1 MRHERWLAML
11 LSAVAI
17 AGASGCATDGSAS
30 RPSSR
35 VDAASKEN
43 PDDPRTK
50 TAKENTALGLG
61 YMQQGKL
68 EIALEKL
75 NKALAADPKYPDA
88 NTVVAVLYER
98 IGDLSRA
105 EEHYRRA
112 VQYRPKSGNEN
123 NNLGWFLCN
132 RLARYD
138 EAATHF
144 ERAVADPFYQT
155 PVVALTNAGSCAIK
169 GGKLDVAERDLR
181 LALERGSN
189 DPEALVQ
196 MATVLYRR
204 DEFFKARA
212 FIQRYES
219 VGQQTA
225 DSLLLGRNIELRL
238 GNAKAAV
245 DYTKRLRDQFPESEQ
260 VRSLDTPALP

>member
-1 MRHERWLAML
+1 MRPERLLAVL
-11 LSAVAI
+11 FAVLATLV
-17 AGASGCATDGSAS
+17 AGGCATDGGAA

-35 VDAASKEN
+35 VDAASKSD
-43 PDDPRTK
+43 PDNPRTK
-50 TAKENTALGLG
+50 AAKENTALGLG

-68 EIALEKL
+68 EVALEKL

-98 IGDLSRA
+98 INDMPRA

-132 RLARYD
+132 RLGRYD
-138 EAATHF
+138 EASVHF

-155 PVVALTNAGSCAIK
+155 PGVALTNAGTCAIK
-169 GGKLDVAERDLR
+169 GGKLDIAERDLR
-181 LALERGSN
+181 LALERSPDN
-189 DPEALVQ
+189 AEALVQ

-219 VGQQTA
+219 VGQSTA

-245 DYTKRLRDQFPESEQ
+245 DYTKRLRDQFPDSEQ
-260 VRSLDTPALP
+260 VRSLEMPASP